1 MTTQIDGLL
10 VVDKPG
16 GVSSAGAVERVKRAV
31 GAARAGHGG
40 TLDPIATGVLAV
52 CLGAATKL
60 AQYVLADDKAY
71 EAEGLFGIETDT
83 LDRTGV
89 VTAERP
95 VDVSRDAL
103 IAALAGRLGE
113 QDQLPPMYSAIKQ
126 GGIRNYRRAR
136 AGESE
141 DIERTPR
148 RIRIDELALLEL
160 DGPRFRIAIACGKGT
175 YVRSILADLG
185 EQLGCGA
192 HMTGLRR
199 TRSGAL
205 TIAQA
210 VTIEQLPGLD
220 LAPHLIPLTSITT
233 LPTVIVDPAL
243 VASVLNAIQM
253 PPERLNT
260 GDHEKFQLVDPAGRL
275 LAIAHRQGTVVA
287 YDRVFPQCAPST
299 TALVHVGRGRR

>member
-1 MTTQIDGLL
+1 MDGLL

-16 GVSSAGAVERVKRAV
+16 GISSAGTVERVKRAL

-89 VTAERP
+89 VTAEHA
-95 VDVSRDAL
+95 VDVTREAL
-103 IAALAGRLGE
+103 LAALAGRMGE

-126 GGIRNYRRAR
+126 GGVRNYRRAR
-136 AGESE
+136 AGVSE
-141 DIERTPR
+141 EIERVPR
-148 RIRIDELALLEL
+148 RVRIDQLELLEL

-185 EQLGCGA
+185 DQLGCGA

-199 TRSGAL
+199 TRSGTL

-210 VTIEQLPGLD
+210 VTLEQLPGID
-220 LAPHLIPLTSITT
+220 LAAHLVPLTAITT
-233 LPTVIVDPAL
+233 LPTVIVDAVL

-260 GDHEKFQLVDPAGRL
+260 GDHERFQLVDPDGRL

-287 YDRVFPQCAPST
+287 YDRVFLP
-299 TALVHVGRGRR
+299 